1 MIKAILWDVDGTLLD
16 FLPSERHSLK
26 KAFLHFNLGECP
38 DELVAEYSKIN
49 LKHWKMLER
58 GEVTKAQVL
67 TGRFV
72 EFLEYCGIDSVTPE
86 DFCAQYESGL
96 TEVVAPIDDC
106 IDLLT
111 ELSADYKQY
120 IVTNGAERVQN
131 KKLSRSGLDKIVD
144 GVYISDSVGYE
155 KPNKKFFDAVL
166 SDTDC
171 TKDEVIIV
179 GDSLTSDMQG
189 GINSGIKTCWYN
201 PNDNPKPKNIDY
213 SINNLWQIK
222 EILA

>member
-49 LKHWKMLER
+49 LKHWEMLER

-111 ELSADYKQY
+111 ELSADYEQY

-144 GVYISDSVGYE
+144 GVYI
-155 KPNKKFFDAVL
+155 
-166 SDTDC
+166 
-171 TKDEVIIV
+171 
-179 GDSLTSDMQG
+179 
-189 GINSGIKTCWYN
+189 
-201 PNDNPKPKNIDY
+201 
-213 SINNLWQIK
+213 
-222 EILA
+222 